1 MDWIK
6 GFASKFLEGY
16 QLQQIPEEG
25 EQTQWLEHYEDNN
38 QNVGIA
44 QINQCIII
52 ENLKKI
58 IIFQYLRSW

>member
-1 MDWIK
+1 MK

-25 EQTQWLEHYEDNN
+25 EQAQWLEHYEDNK

-52 ENLKKI
+52 ETI
-58 IIFQYLRSW
+58 